1 MSEKIVNIGIIGT
14 GKLGTYHLEKLQNI
28 SNCNLIGIYDI
39 NQDTLNEYERKYQVN
54 ICNSLED
61 LLAQCDGV
69 TIATPTTNHHKIRD
83 FYTALV
89 VALRTPKY
97 GPEDYR
103 SWNQLGGTWM

>member
-61 LLAQCDGV
+61 LLAAHPHSRQELRWRTSFSFSSPTLFAAAAPIMWDR
-69 TIATPTTNHHKIRD
+69 IAPCPSLKT
-83 FYTALV
+83 
-89 VALRTPKY
+89 
-97 GPEDYR
+97 
-103 SWNQLGGTWM
+103 